1 MGQAQENAFI
11 MSWNLKHVVI
21 DLYIIDT
28 VILEKVPTTEYKYNV
43 TEYFH
48 FILQRFHFYQLK
60 LTGMWSRTEDKLY
73 WLKFL

>member
-1 MGQAQENAFI
+1 

-48 FILQRFHFYQLK
+48 FIL
-60 LTGMWSRTEDKLY
+60 
-73 WLKFL
+73 